1 VIAAHS
7 GGSGRAY
14 AARLA
19 ATDDGDEIRYAA
31 LTRNSNAQND
41 YSGAA

>member
-14 AARLA
+14 AAHLA

-41 YSGAA
+41 HSGAA